1 MPEVGAVA
9 AASVLD
15 FFASAYGRKILKRLK
30 ELGIHPVSEAA
41 GKSGVSPKAGALAGK
56 TVVVTGTLATMSRDD
71 AFAKI
76 RAAGGSVSNSISAKT
91 DYLVAGENAGSKL
104 DKAQKLGV
112 KVIDEAEFL
121 KLCNKEG

>member
-1 MPEVGAVA
+1 M
-9 AASVLD
+9 
-15 FFASAYGRKILKRLK
+15 
-30 ELGIHPVSEAA
+30 
-41 GKSGVSPKAGALAGK
+41 SPKAGALAGK